1 MSDPIQETTETNGSR
16 RKGLEAWA
24 ASIAARQQKPGPPP
38 PPEQDGSGPAYA
50 RPGASQRIQNVKA
63 VTGVHKGHKAQKNT
77 DGVLLSR
84 NEQKVQPELSL
95 KEARELMKNV
105 GTAKAEA
112 ATEAKTTPP
121 PAPPVAA
128 SQAPEVKIEKSIEM
142 ATQQEVAKEAQTVTA
157 EEVQQSPGIA
167 SAVTSNSVKSSGKA
181 ERTETSK
188 PEVEEAEE
196 EKEAESLIKPGNDTR
211 ASAYVR
217 AGDLL
222 PEGSSNPDLDDY
234 MLAL

>member
-63 VTGVHKGHKAQKNT
+63 VTGVQKGHKAQKNT

-95 KEARELMKNV
+95 KEARELMLASRNLLLPSNGEPVVAPTKDMV
-105 GTAKAEA
+105 LGVYYLTMMRDGLKGEG
-112 ATEAKTTPP
+112 KIFSTP
-121 PAPPVAA
+121 
-128 SQAPEVKIEKSIEM
+128 
-142 ATQQEVAKEAQTVTA
+142 
-157 EEVQQSPGIA
+157 EEVETAYELGLVDIHA
-167 SAVTSNSVKSSGKA
+167 KIKVY
-181 ERTETSK
+181 TET
-188 PEVEEAEE
+188 
-196 EKEAESLIKPGNDTR
+196 
-211 ASAYVR
+211 Y
-217 AGDLL
+217 
-222 PEGSSNPDLDDY
+222 LDDNEERY
-234 MLAL
+234 EDGPRKRIRR